1 LDTGDLRAENAKKRR
16 QQVLKK
22 VDHIAIA
29 VKSLYE
35 ALGVFDSALGLK
47 VEHIQ
52 DIPDQGVKAATV
64 HVGDTSIEFLEPI
77 DPQGGV
83 AKFIER
89 KGEGIHHIC
98 IEVDNIDEELKSLAA
113 KGVELIDR
121 HARDGLAGK
130 IGFLHPRSTKGVL
143 IELVQKV

>member
-1 LDTGDLRAENAKKRR
+1 LYKANLRAKNANKRR

-64 HVGDTSIEFLEPI
+64 YVGDTSIEFIEPI

-121 HARDGLAGK
+121 HARQGLEGK